1 MACRIQR
8 KINIA
13 LSFVLGILLWG
24 CTDSSIR
31 ECQIGHWDKCRL
43 SEIRGGD
50 IILRMG
56 EGFIS
61 QMIAWALAD
70 SVQLSHCGIVVCRN
84 DSFHVVHS
92 LPKELSEHDG
102 VQICSLE
109 KFVAESLPNSVV
121 VVRPKNLQ
129 NEIMEARAWHYLS
142 HPKPF
147 DWDFDVNDSTDFFC
161 SELPLHIWKHEF
173 GVDFCS
179 GSEDYPRFSLFMDT
193 VCFERVYP

>member
-24 CTDSSIR
+24 CTDSSIK
-31 ECQIGHWDKCRL
+31 ECQISYWNKGQL
-43 SEIRGGD
+43 AEIRGGD

-61 QMIAWALAD
+61 QMIAWTLAD

-92 LPKELSEHDG
+92 LPKELSEYDG

-109 KFVAESLPNSVV
+109 EFVAESVLNSIV

-129 NEIMEARAWHYLS
+129 NEIMEAKAWYYLS

-147 DWDFDVNDSTDFFC
+147 DWDFDVNDSTAFFC
-161 SELPLHIWKHEF
+161 SELPLHVWKHEV

-179 GSEDYPRFSLFMDT
+179 GSEGYPRFSLFMNT
-193 VCFERVYP
+193 ICFERVYP